1 MQSQNYSFL
10 SKGAASTIWKSL
22 GEPSRVAVPCC
33 PGIRKCVVVINY
45 QPLQFWHD
53 APCSR
58 SPTCISFTR
67 IPRPQW
73 LPRVPRPRGTCTLS
87 PTTVL
92 RPRLRCCGWE
102 SRAPHEWFISSHDA
116 AGLAGTGRGGS
127 CLGLDRHN
135 RRPSGP
141 LSMHESLIGQGFHCI
156 AWLSPGEFT
165 MGSTAVV
172 AL

>member
-1 MQSQNYSFL
+1 MFAESPRRPPRPKHSGNQYICNHKTIFVL

-33 PGIRKCVVVINY
+33 PGIHKCVVVINY

-58 SPTCISFTR
+58 SPTRISYTR

-92 RPRLRCCGWE
+92 RPRLPCCGWR
-102 SRAPHEWFISSHDA
+102 SRAPHDWFISSHYA

-127 CLGLDRHN
+127 
-135 RRPSGP
+135 
-141 LSMHESLIGQGFHCI
+141 
-156 AWLSPGEFT
+156 
-165 MGSTAVV
+165 
-172 AL
+172 